1 LRVDISCARVC
12 VRKRNR
18 EQKRARNRGRE
29 QERKK
34 EKDGGSTHNK
44 DQCNKLRVAQEIRP

>member
-1 LRVDISCARVC
+1 MRVDISCARVC